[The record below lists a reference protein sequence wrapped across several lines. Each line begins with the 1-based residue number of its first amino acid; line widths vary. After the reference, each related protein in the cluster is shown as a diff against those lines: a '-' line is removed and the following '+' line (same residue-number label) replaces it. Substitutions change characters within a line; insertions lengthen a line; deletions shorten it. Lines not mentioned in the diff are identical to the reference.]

1 MSTPPQSP
9 FVWTDDN
16 IERAKV
22 MWREG
27 ATANAIALEIGA
39 PSRNAIIGK
48 LKRLKVE
55 RPAIFSIQ
63 NGKLGG
69 KKNGGGKTAKPK
81 FEGKPK
87 PSQTTAR
94 KVEQSTAPAPMMI
107 PLVYLSDHTCKWP
120 IGTPGEE
127 DGGFCGNRT
136 ADGKPYCGFHC
147 TVAYLP
153 PDPKNNAKALLHSL
167 RRYA

>member
-1 MSTPPQSP
+1 MT
-9 FVWTDDN
+9 FVWTEDN
-16 IERAKV
+16 VERAKV
-22 MWREG
+22 MWKDG
-27 ATANAIALEIGA
+27 STATQIALDIGA
-39 PSRNAIIGK
+39 PSRNSVIGK
-48 LKRLKVE
+48 LTRLGVQ
-55 RPAIFSIQ
+55 RPEHMSIQ
-63 NGKLGG
+63 NGELGG

-94 KVEQSTAPAPMMI
+94 KFEQSTAPAPAPMMI

-120 IGTPGEE
+120 IGTLGEE
-127 DGGFCGNRT
+127 GGGFCGNRT